1 MSNLFH
7 ARSLQRNEPKMS
19 KQEIYCEI
27 VSQQVG
33 LLKKK
38 IQIEVDFGDPKGIFG
53 SSVGDVLCDD
63 ETGKKIEFNSMIDA
77 LNYMSSQGWLFV
89 NAYSMLEKEEP
100 VYHYIMKKIVDKQS
114 VQDKS

>member
-1 MSNLFH
+1 
-7 ARSLQRNEPKMS
+7 MS

-114 VQDKS
+114 TQDKD